1 MSEKHTPVRHASRK
15 EEQSIQLSQ
24 RGRRTL
30 GVAVAASVAL
40 AGAGAATHNMLTK
53 RNEVKPTTVE
63 FDAPEISEQ
72 QRTVIADVVKEVS
85 RMRDTASITELNGVL
100 QLKEENNT
108 LTIAATPDGTF
119 TFTKTTEKPNT
130 NPVYVQPDTRV
141 TTLDVG
147 TSPVDSTFTFTPDK
161 KDTIERVNLQ
171 PEDLDNIIESL
182 VTASDRLHGSYPE
195 KPIDQT
201 VTQVVYDE
209 ERTKQQI
216 TMRQVIGPV
225 VTKSLDGTSA
235 RVSNGKT
242 VVYYY
247 RNGELVK
254 IDDDTARMLAVNAS
268 VGNQLPYLPDQ
279 Q

>member
-1 MSEKHTPVRHASRK
+1 M
-15 EEQSIQLSQ
+15 
-24 RGRRTL
+24 
-30 GVAVAASVAL
+30 L
-40 AGAGAATHNMLTK
+40 ANP
-53 RNEVKPTTVE
+53 NEVKPTTIE
-63 FDAPEISEQ
+63 SSAPEISEQ
-72 QRTVIADVVKEVS
+72 QRTVIADVIKEVS
-85 RMRDTASITELNGVL
+85 RMRDTASITELNGAL
-100 QLKEENNT
+100 QLKEEDNT

-119 TFTKTTEKPNT
+119 TFTKTTEKPNA
-130 NPVYVQPDTRV
+130 NRIYVQPDTRV

-171 PEDLDNIIESL
+171 PKDLDNIIESL
-182 VTASDRLHGSYPE
+182 VTESDRLHGSYPE

-201 VTQVVYDE
+201 VTQFVYDE
-209 ERTKQQI
+209 EHTKQQI

-235 RVSNGKT
+235 RVSSGKT

-268 VGNQLPYLPDQ
+268 VGNALPYLPEE
-279 Q
+279 